1 VANPPPGLEEEGVGD
16 RGGRLGVVGV
26 VGAVGCVEVEVG
38 RGVSF
43 WRRPFL
49 ELFIDALWES

>member
-1 VANPPPGLEEEGVGD
+1 VGGGLEEEGVGD
-16 RGGRLGVVGV
+16 RGGRLGVVVVVGV
-26 VGAVGCVEVEVG
+26 VGCAEVEVG
-38 RGVSF
+38 RGGSF